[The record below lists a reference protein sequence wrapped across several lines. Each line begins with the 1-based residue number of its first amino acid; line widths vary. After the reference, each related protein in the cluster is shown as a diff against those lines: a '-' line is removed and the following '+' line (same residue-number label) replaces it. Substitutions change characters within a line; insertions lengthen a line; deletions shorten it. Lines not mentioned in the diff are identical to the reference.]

1 MSRMVSNGTKK
12 AIGVFEI
19 FGHLYL
25 KKRPNAH
32 FYKKNTLTTMCLLY
46 IFKLKTA
53 IKMAKYPLLAHF
65 LNKNDHV
72 KMAYLCGL

>member
-1 MSRMVSNGTKK
+1 M
-12 AIGVFEI
+12 
-19 FGHLYL
+19 
-25 KKRPNAH
+25 
-32 FYKKNTLTTMCLLY
+32 LY

-53 IKMAKYPLLAHF
+53 IKMAKCPLLAHF